1 MQLHQPS
8 VLDEIARTG
17 AALLVVSFA
26 DLDKLRDW
34 VPYFRQ
40 YFLEPY
46 YKERGLSLTDD
57 VFSHTRFLSDPKL
70 TAYHAY
76 GLGRNSALRVYG
88 LRIVWQ
94 YFRWGLQRKPLRMPG
109 GDTLQRG
116 GDFVVNAQ
124 MRLALAHVGHDQS
137 DRPAASDVLAALK
150 M

>member
-8 VLDEIARTG
+8 ALDEIARLNAG
-17 AALLVVSFA
+17 LLVVSFA
-26 DLDKLRDW
+26 GLNELREW

-46 YKERGLSLTDD
+46 YKERDLGLPEG
-57 VFSHTRFLSDPKL
+57 VFSRTRFVSDPQL
-70 TAYHAY
+70 SAYHAY
-76 GLGRNSALRVYG
+76 GMGRNSVLRVYG

-116 GDFVVNAQ
+116 GDFVVNARR
-124 MRLALAHVGHDQS
+124 RLTLAHLGRDQTE
-137 DRPAASDVLAALK
+137 RPTVADVLAALRT
-150 M
+150 